1 MATPSNQ
8 MTGGETTSIATLL
21 SRLVE
26 DAMALARNEVALAK
40 SEVRSVVR
48 DVKMSVV
55 PFTIAGGVLLAGALT
70 LVAAMVLALSEVVE
84 PWLAA
89 LIVGVVL
96 LVIGWALLKA
106 GQRKWSNIGNSFDR
120 TQESLQ
126 KDATVVARRAT

>member
-1 MATPSNQ
+1 MATPVNPEVDA
-8 MTGGETTSIATLL
+8 GGETTSIANLL

-40 SEVRSVVR
+40 AEVRGVVR
-48 DVKMSVV
+48 DVKLSVV
-55 PFTIAGGVLLAGALT
+55 PLAIAAGVLLAGVLT
-70 LVAAMVLALSEVVE
+70 LVAASVLALAEVLD

-106 GQRKWSNIGNSFDR
+106 GQRKWSSIGFER

-126 KDATVVARRAT
+126 KDATVVARRTS

>member
-1 MATPSNQ
+1 MAIPSNQ
-8 MTGGETTSIATLL
+8 VAGGETTSIATLL

-40 SEVRSVVR
+40 SEVRGVVR

-70 LVAAMVLALSEVVE
+70 LVAAAVLALAQVVE

-89 LIVGVVL
+89 LIVSIVL
-96 LVIGWALLKA
+96 LVVGWALLKA
-106 GQRKWSNIGNSFDR
+106 GQRKWAHLGSGFDR

-126 KDATVVARRAT
+126 KDATVVARRTS